1 MPPKPK
7 IQGWPPKYLTPVTAA
22 EIKKGKGPEAR
33 EFMETFCKVTND
45 SYSGRAGDPLVIRD
59 WQGEL
64 LNHLLAA
71 RADGRRKHR
80 QALIGMPRKSGKSA
94 MLSSLTLY
102 LLMLGPAGGECYAVA
117 SSRDQ
122 ARIVFGTARRMV
134 ELEPEL
140 ANEVTLYRDAI
151 EVKSTGSIMRVL
163 AAEAPQLEGLS
174 PTAVTYDEVHTAPNR
189 NLWDVLSLASAA
201 RVDPLMVGIT
211 TAGVRQD
218 TSGQDSL
225 CYSMYQYGQRVA
237 SGEVID
243 PSFFMAWYEPKKVDS
258 DYRDPLVWAE
268 ANPGLGDLSD
278 PEDFESSILRTP
290 EAEFKTKRLNMWV
303 ATQNTWLP
311 EGAWNSLDVEPRSH
325 TEAPI
330 ILGLDGSFNN
340 DSTAVIACSIEET
353 PHIWVLG
360 AWEKPTEAGNEWS
373 VPIFDVEEAIR
384 KACKS
389 FNVREIVC
397 DPYRWARSM
406 QALQEEGLPI
416 VEFPQSPQRMVPA
429 TQRFYEAVMNKTLT
443 HDGDVRLTRHMNN
456 AVLKTDNRGQR
467 LSKDARFSARKID
480 LAVAAVMAFDR
491 AATPI
496 IQEEQIEPGFWAV

>member
-1 MPPKPK
+1 
-7 IQGWPPKYLTPVTAA
+7 
-22 EIKKGKGPEAR
+22 
-33 EFMETFCKVTND
+33 
-45 SYSGRAGDPLVIRD
+45 
-59 WQGEL
+59 
-64 LNHLLAA
+64 
-71 RADGRRKHR
+71 
-80 QALIGMPRKSGKSA
+80 
-94 MLSSLTLY
+94 
-102 LLMLGPAGGECYAVA
+102 
-117 SSRDQ
+117 
-122 ARIVFGTARRMV
+122 
-134 ELEPEL
+134 
-140 ANEVTLYRDAI
+140 
-151 EVKSTGSIMRVL
+151 
-163 AAEAPQLEGLS
+163 
-174 PTAVTYDEVHTAPNR
+174 
-189 NLWDVLSLASAA
+189 
-201 RVDPLMVGIT
+201 
-211 TAGVRQD
+211 
-218 TSGQDSL
+218 
-225 CYSMYQYGQRVA
+225 MYQYGQRVA
-237 SGEVID
+237 SGEVDD

-268 ANPGLGDLSD
+268 ANPGIGDLSD

-311 EGAWNSLDVEPRSH
+311 EGAWNSLDVGPTSH
-325 TEAPI
+325 TQAPI

-353 PHIWVLG
+353 PHIWVVG
-360 AWEKPTEAGNEWS
+360 AWEKPAESGNEWS

-467 LSKDARFSARKID
+467 LSKDARYSARKID